1 MTDPPLRLVVLIS
14 GRGSNLQS
22 IIDAIA
28 AGTLAAQICAVV
40 SSRSGAAGI
49 ERAKRA
55 GIETRVVDHRA
66 YAERQEFDR
75 ALHQVVDAFTPQLVV
90 NAGFM
95 RILTA
100 TFVDHYKGRM
110 VNIHPSL
117 LPCFPGL
124 NTHRR
129 ALEAGIQEHGVTVH
143 FVTAELDGGPI
154 IAQARVPVRE
164 GDDEATLAARVLEQ
178 EHRLYPEVIGWFA
191 QGRLE
196 LDGEDVRLDGRTIE
210 IGLIAPG

>member
-124 NTHRR
+124 NTHPR
-129 ALEAGIQEHGVTVH
+129 APLGA
-143 FVTAELDGGPI
+143 P
-154 IAQARVPVRE
+154 
-164 GDDEATLAARVLEQ
+164 TLAGPDARSKPAF
-178 EHRLYPEVIGWFA
+178 RSTA
-191 QGRLE
+191 
-196 LDGEDVRLDGRTIE
+196 
-210 IGLIAPG
+210 

>member
-1 MTDPPLRLVVLIS
+1 MTNPPLRLVVLIS

-28 AGTLAAQICAVV
+28 ADILAAQICAVV
-40 SSRSGAAGI
+40 SNRPGAAGL
-49 ERAKRA
+49 ERAMRA

-66 YAERQEFDR
+66 YAERQDFDR
-75 ALHQVVDAFTPQLVV
+75 ALHQVVHAFTPQLVV

-129 ALEAGIQEHGVTVH
+129 ALEAAVEEHGVTVH
-143 FVTAELDGGPI
+143 FVTAELDRGPI

-164 GDDEATLAARVLEQ
+164 DDDEATLAARVLEQ

-196 LDGEDVRLDGRTIE
+196 LDGEDVRLDGKKMRR
-210 IGLIAPG
+210 